1 MKRILLFVLTVLFV
15 GLGLPAWAQMAPPGP
30 LQDDLYSWMVGNW
43 EGSTE
48 GTMGKMNDEME
59 VDWDLGH
66 QFIGINYKSKI
77 AETDPAKLE
86 AMAKASG
93 MSKEQLQMPY
103 KGKGV
108 MTMNPQTKEYLGYWF
123 DINRSVSVGKG
134 AREGNKITMTWE
146 SPMGNE
152 VRTVEKISEDKLV
165 MAFKGKDAQ
174 GNEMSGTTTMM
185 RKIKKEKSGKS

>member
-1 MKRILLFVLTVLFV
+1 
-15 GLGLPAWAQMAPPGP
+15 
-30 LQDDLYSWMVGNW
+30 
-43 EGSTE
+43 
-48 GTMGKMNDEME
+48 
-59 VDWDLGH
+59 
-66 QFIGINYKSKI
+66 
-77 AETDPAKLE
+77 
-86 AMAKASG
+86 
-93 MSKEQLQMPY
+93 
-103 KGKGV
+103 
-108 MTMNPQTKEYLGYWF
+108 
-123 DINRSVSVGKG
+123 VGKG